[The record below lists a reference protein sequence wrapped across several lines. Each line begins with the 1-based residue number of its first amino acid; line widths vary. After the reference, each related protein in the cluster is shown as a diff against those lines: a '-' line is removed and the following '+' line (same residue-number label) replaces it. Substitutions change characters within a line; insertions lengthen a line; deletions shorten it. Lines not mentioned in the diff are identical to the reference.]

1 MEKGTELCG
10 RSYNY
15 HNEYIHIT
23 YYINH
28 LLEENQATW
37 CKSFYVNIY
46 LTEDYKPGERDI
58 NSS

>member
-1 MEKGTELCG
+1 MHGDVHRTLREELQL
-10 RSYNY
+10 SQQIY
-15 HNEYIHIT
+15 T

-46 LTEDYKPGERDI
+46 STEVYKPGDRDI
-58 NSS
+58 NAS

>member
-1 MEKGTELCG
+1 MHGDVHRTLREELQL
-10 RSYNY
+10 SQQIY
-15 HNEYIHIT
+15 T

-46 LTEDYKPGERDI
+46 STEFYKPGDGDI
-58 NSS
+58 NAS